1 MKKILIALIVTAA
14 IVATACSL
22 WGSINARKLLAN
34 CKFEVESFDVEIAKF
49 NSSFVMK
56 DGKTRVKMQDGM
68 SILKDHWSDIKKG
81 KFNLD
86 FTKMKLRAH
95 VVVDNPNDHHVILD
109 SLVLDAFM
117 EGKAFSRI
125 THAKVLE
132 IPAKTKGRTSFLVD
146 LPIDQGLLKLMD
158 QKTIQFKGT
167 VWSRLKITDS
177 IEPTIPIPVEL
188 EQKIPHG
195 KIQKEIKKGKK
206 KLIKQTF
213 KKIQKATGLSDKN
226 TQDLKKKAEKYLEK
240 VF

>member
-1 MKKILIALIVTAA
+1 MKKILIALVVIATL
-14 IVATACSL
+14 VATACSL

-34 CKFEVESFDVEIAKF
+34 CTFEVEGFDIEIAKF
-49 NSSFVMK
+49 SSSFVMK
-56 DGKTRVKMQDGM
+56 DGKTKVKMQDGM

-81 KFNLD
+81 QFNLD

-95 VVVDNPNDHHVILD
+95 VVVDNPNDQHVIID
-109 SLVLDAFM
+109 SLVVDAFM

-125 THAKVLE
+125 THATVLE

-146 LPIDQGLLKLMD
+146 LPLDQGLIKLMD

-177 IEPTIPIPVEL
+177 IEPTIPIPVEF
-188 EQKIPHG
+188 EQKIPRG

-206 KLIKQTF
+206 KLISQSF

-226 TQDLKKKAEKYLEK
+226 TKDIKKKAEKYLEK
-240 VF
+240 IF